1 MEECNIKNERDG
13 NMIGAI
19 IGDVAGSYYEVLEIN
34 YYKNHK
40 EPRPYEERIKVLD
53 KNLELF
59 TNNSSVTDDSI
70 LTCSIYDAI
79 VNGKCNYEKYLKE
92 YGKKEIELGL
102 DQYGRSRFG
111 KGFVDWLTGDYQGE
125 SYGNGASMR
134 ISPVGYLFNSLDEV
148 KKQARL
154 ATIPS
159 HNNSEA
165 IKGAECVAVSIYLL
179 RNGYSKESLKKYITN
194 NYYKLD
200 YDLETLQRTYKF
212 SSRTDESVPQA
223 LYVFL
228 ISNDF
233 EDSIRK
239 AISIGGDADT
249 IACIVGSLAEA
260 YYGVDE
266 KLKNSVKPY
275 LRDYMLDLLKYDEKI
290 KSR

>member
-1 MEECNIKNERDG
+1 
-13 NMIGAI
+13 MIGAI
-19 IGDVAGSYYEVLEIN
+19 IGDVVGSYYEVLEIN
-34 YYKNHK
+34 HYKKYK

-59 TNNSSVTDDSI
+59 TNNCSVTDDSI

-79 VNGKCNYEKYLKE
+79 VNGECNYEKYLRE
-92 YGKKEIELGL
+92 YGKKEVELGL

-111 KGFVDWLTGDYQGE
+111 KGFVDWLEGNYQGE

-134 ISPVGYLFNSLDEV
+134 VSPVGYLFNSLGEV
-148 KKQARL
+148 KKHARL

-159 HNNSEA
+159 HNNEEA

-179 RNGYSKESLKKYITN
+179 RNGYSKESLEKYIKN
-194 NYYKLD
+194 NYYELN

-212 SSRTDESVPQA
+212 SSRTNDSVPQA
-223 LYVFL
+223 LYIFL